1 MQIIIGILSILA
13 FIVVWY
19 WRIKALSEAAKDG
32 AKLAKSAANLPR
44 KLAFRNRSGK
54 RGLGVVNDPREAATI
69 MMLEVA
75 QARGPLTEL
84 QQACIRAEIMQHFEF
99 TESDADKLISQSAW
113 LSRDEGAP
121 DTIVRR
127 MAGYLQSTPSLGP
140 EQLIDM
146 DGMLVAVSEAEGT
159 PTTAQLDLIS
169 TYRRKTGLQV

>member
-1 MQIIIGILSILA
+1 MQFIIGILSVLA

-32 AKLAKSAANLPR
+32 AKLAKGAANLPR
-44 KLAFRNRSGK
+44 KLAFRRRAGK
-54 RGLGVVNDPREAATI
+54 HGLGVVDDPREAATI

-99 TESDADKLISQSAW
+99 TEADADQLISQSGW
-113 LSRDEGAP
+113 LARDQGSG
-121 DTIVRR
+121 DTIIRR
-127 MAGYLQSTPSLGP
+127 MAGLLQSTPSLGA

-159 PTTAQLDLIS
+159 PTAEQLDLIS
-169 TYRRKTGLQV
+169 AYRQKTGLQV